1 MITDRELAEILKSAR
16 NIAVVGISSNPAR
29 ASHGVSGWLKR
40 QGFHI
45 IPVNPAETE
54 VHGEKAYASLADI
67 TEPIDIVD
75 IFRRSDQVLPIVQ
88 EAIAKHPRLIFMQE
102 GVVNEQAAS
111 LAEANGIPVVMDR
124 CILKELAR
132 LAPLDARSGLR

>member
-1 MITDRELAEILKSAR
+1 MIPDADLAKILKEAKS
-16 NIAVVGISSNPAR
+16 IAVVGISSNPVR
-29 ASHGVSGWLKR
+29 ASFGVSAWLKR

-54 VHGEKAYASLADI
+54 VHGEKAHSSLLDVN
-67 TEPIDIVD
+67 EPIDIVN

-88 EAIAKHPRLIFMQE
+88 DAIAKSPRLIFMQE
-102 GVVNEQAAS
+102 GVVNTEAAK
-111 LAEANGIPVVMDR
+111 LADSSGIPIVMDR

-132 LAPLDARSGLR
+132 LVPYHL

>member
-1 MITDRELAEILKSAR
+1 MSISDSELTGLLKAAR

-45 IPVNPAETE
+45 IPVNPAEVE
-54 VHGEKAYASLADI
+54 VHGEKAYPSLTDV
-67 TEPIDIVD
+67 TEPIDVVD

-88 EAIAKHPRLIFMQE
+88 EAIAKRPKLIFMQE
-102 GVVNEQAAS
+102 GVINEEAAK
-111 LAEANGIPVVMDR
+111 LAKANGIPVVMNR

-132 LAPLDARSGLR
+132 LVPHIS

>member
-1 MITDRELAEILKSAR
+1 MISDNALTQILKEAK
-16 NIAVVGISSNPAR
+16 NIAVVGISSNLAR
-29 ASHGVSGWLKR
+29 ASNRVSAWLMR

-54 VHGEKAYASLADI
+54 VHGEKAYPSLAHV

-75 IFRRSDQVLPIVQ
+75 IFRRSDQVMPIIQ
-88 EAIAKHPRLIFMQE
+88 DAIAKRPRLIIMQE
-102 GVVNEQAAS
+102 GVVNEEAAK
-111 LAEANGIPVVMDR
+111 LAEACGIPVVMDR

-132 LAPLDARSGLR
+132 LVPIAPKVS

>member
-1 MITDRELAEILKSAR
+1 MITDQELAQILKSAK

-45 IPVNPAETE
+45 IPVNPAETD
-54 VHGEKAYASLADI
+54 VHGEKAYASLSDVS
-67 TEPIDIVD
+67 EPIDIVD

-88 EAIAKHPRLIFMQE
+88 EAIAKRPKLIIMQE
-102 GVVNEQAAS
+102 GVVNPEAAK
-111 LAEANGIPVVMDR
+111 LAEASGIPVVMDR

-132 LAPLDARSGLR
+132 LVPFDDPSGLR

>member
-54 VHGEKAYASLADI
+54 VHGEKAYASLADVS
-67 TEPIDIVD
+67 EPIDIVD

-88 EAIAKHPRLIFMQE
+88 EAVAKHPRLIFMQE
-102 GVVNEQAAS
+102 GVVNEEAAK

-132 LAPLDARSGLR
+132 LAPLDVQSGLR